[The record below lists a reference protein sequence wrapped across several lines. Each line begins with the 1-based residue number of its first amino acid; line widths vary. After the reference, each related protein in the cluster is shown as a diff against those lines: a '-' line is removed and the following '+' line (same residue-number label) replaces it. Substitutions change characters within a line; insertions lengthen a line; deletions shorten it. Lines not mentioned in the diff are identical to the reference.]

1 MHWEVP
7 LGKFSAL
14 AFGLFD
20 DFGVCEE
27 LQGRGFVS
35 EELFEVDLLLLLL
48 SVAVPPTHLQIIIK
62 IRH

>member
-20 DFGVCEE
+20 HFGVCEE

-48 SVAVPPTHLQIIIK
+48 SVAVPPTHLK
-62 IRH
+62 